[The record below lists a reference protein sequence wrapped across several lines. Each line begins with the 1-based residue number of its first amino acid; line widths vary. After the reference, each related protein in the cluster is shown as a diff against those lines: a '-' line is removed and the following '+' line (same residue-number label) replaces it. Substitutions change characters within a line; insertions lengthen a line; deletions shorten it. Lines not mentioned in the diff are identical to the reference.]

1 MSVRHRRTVRGGAA
15 GAALVA
21 VLAVA
26 AAGCGDD
33 GGDGGDPG
41 PAHRTSAASGEN
53 RPAPGADDSTDSP
66 GGPASGAPGE
76 PIGEIKGPDGIVV
89 TLTSAVRVSG
99 GFVTVSGA
107 VANHGS
113 KPYTPLTW
121 RSKETEL
128 KSQSSVSGASLV
140 DQAGK
145 KRYLVLRDTD
155 GECLCTTGLVNI
167 RPGESR
173 PVFAQFPAPPSSVTD
188 VDFQLPT
195 MPSVRIKISG

>member
-1 MSVRHRRTVRGGAA
+1 MSPRTVAA
-15 GAALVA
+15 AALV
-21 VLAVA
+21 VVTTLAVA
-26 AAGCGDD
+26 GCGGEDD
-33 GGDGGDPG
+33 GGKKKLDLDSAKTP
-41 PAHRTSAASGEN
+41 AASTG
-53 RPAPGADDSTDSP
+53 GKTDTSDDA
-66 GGPASGAPGE
+66 GGPRLGAT
-76 PIGEIKGPDGIVV
+76 IGEIKGPDGIVV
-89 TLTSAVRVSG
+89 TLSAAVRDKG

-107 VANHGS
+107 VANRGT

-121 RSKETEL
+121 RSKETEM
-128 KSQSSVSGASLV
+128 KSQSSVSGASLI
-140 DQAGK
+140 DAAGK

-173 PVFAQFPAPPSSVTD
+173 ALFAQFPAPPDGVRD